1 VRCAR
6 GQQEGITHRM
16 IRVANS
22 VAQVYGRDTF
32 QGVEVREKEGEII
45 IIIWL

>member
-6 GQQEGITHRM
+6 GRQEGIIHRV
-16 IRVANS
+16 IGVVIS
-22 VAQVYGRDTF
+22 VVQVYGRDTF